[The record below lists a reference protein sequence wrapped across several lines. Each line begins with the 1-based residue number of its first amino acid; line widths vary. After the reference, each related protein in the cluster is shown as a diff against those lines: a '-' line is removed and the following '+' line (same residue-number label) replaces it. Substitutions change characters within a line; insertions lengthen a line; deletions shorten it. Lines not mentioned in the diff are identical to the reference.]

1 MDLGEVLRAR
11 RERYPAP
18 MKPITVTTTDTLR
31 VDVTNGEQ
39 SMIIDEPVDVGGEGK
54 GLKPTETVLAALGA
68 CSAITLKLYAGRK
81 QWPLT
86 NVRVIVTAEAPE
98 KGDKDAPWRFVQ
110 TVEIEGE
117 LDEEQRAR
125 LVQIAGRCPVHR
137 MLEGN
142 LEFEE
147 REATAGT
154 SA

>member
-1 MDLGEVLRAR
+1 
-11 RERYPAP
+11 

-39 SMIIDEPVDVGGEGK
+39 SMCIDEPVDVGGEGK

-81 QWPLT
+81 EWPLEG
-86 NVRVIVTAEAPE
+86 VRVTVTAEEPE
-98 KGDKDAPWRFVQ
+98 KGNKDAPWRFVQ
-110 TVEIEGE
+110 TLELEGD

-125 LVQIAGRCPVHR
+125 LVQIAGKCPVHR

-142 LEFEE
+142 LAFEE
-147 REATAGT
+147 REASAGPD
-154 SA
+154 A